1 MQIQNF
7 RAPLTA
13 EQITRS
19 LEAYLMWLF
28 GKVMFT
34 ENHVSTIS
42 TLYIPMALEIASAQT
57 ADHIRQRELG
67 FGGLSG
73 YIPRYVQRLPAYI
86 EKASP
91 SWMPSIPTAVVV
103 GEVLYRATRC
113 TCS

>member
-1 MQIQNF
+1 MS
-7 RAPLTA
+7 PLLALSTSYG
-13 EQITRS
+13 TRDS
-19 LEAYLMWLF
+19 ERSD
-28 GKVMFT
+28 GGSDQT
-34 ENHVSTIS
+34 E
-42 TLYIPMALEIASAQT
+42 
-57 ADHIRQRELG
+57 ELG

-113 TCS
+113 TSS